1 MDTSINFEDNYFS
14 LLKSLK
20 DETKLRLIKKL
31 TDSMLEK
38 KVAINTEVNKDETLQ
53 RLAGVWKND
62 AEAEKI
68 ADEIISSRT
77 SGKTRH
83 IIPFD
88 E

>member
-38 KVAINTEVNKDETLQ
+38 KTTISTEADKDEALR
-53 RLAGVWKND
+53 RLAGVWKDD
-62 AEAEKI
+62 AEADKI
-68 ADEIISSRT
+68 ADEILNSRT
-77 SGKTRH
+77 SGKTRN

>member
-31 TDSMLEK
+31 SDSMLEK
-38 KVAINTEVNKDETLQ
+38 KVAANAEADKNETLRQ
-53 RLAGVWKND
+53 LAGVWRDD

-68 ADEIISSRT
+68 ADEIINSRV
-77 SGKTRH
+77 SGKTRQ

>member
-14 LLKSLK
+14 LLNSLK

-31 TDSMLEK
+31 TDSLLEK
-38 KVAINTEVNKDETLQ
+38 KVTVNTEAAKDEALRQ
-53 RLAGVWKND
+53 LAGIWKDDED
-62 AEAEKI
+62 ADKI
-68 ADEIISSRT
+68 AREILNSRT
-77 SGKTRH
+77 SGKTRN

>member
-31 TDSMLEK
+31 TDSMLKK
-38 KVAINTEVNKDETLQ
+38 KVTISTEADKDEALR
-53 RLAGVWKND
+53 RLAGVWKD
-62 AEAEKI
+62 DKEADKI
-68 ADEIISSRT
+68 VDEIRNSRT

-83 IIPFD
+83 IIPLD